1 MLGMAERR
9 KIAQDTAYVVRL
21 PDDWDAKQR
30 AKLEAISNPLS
41 LRRDR

>member
-1 MLGMAERR
+1 MLGMAARR
-9 KIAQDTAYVVRL
+9 KMAHDTAYVIRL
-21 PDDWDAKQR
+21 LDDWDTKQR